1 MVFVSKAPSNKFHFY
16 VLLFLSQNVWFFF
29 FRLIC
34 WLERMHHACV
44 SKDKWVYEWR
54 LKAFSQLRVVKK
66 VWLFIALSF
75 TFWKMK
81 EPRKFAPWN
90 LRGSGTSLF
99 SSSSFQMLK
108 SGTPLAQ
115 RKRRRKIK
123 IGPPDPKR
131 KKKFFLLAIYFY
143 F

>member
-29 FRLIC
+29 FLRLIC
-34 WLERMHHACV
+34 WLERMHHARV

-99 SSSSFQMLK
+99 SR
-108 SGTPLAQ
+108 PLMMPKHSPVRYTILTLEQPVPENKKVQ
-115 RKRRRKIK
+115 RKA
-123 IGPPDPKR
+123 
-131 KKKFFLLAIYFY
+131 F
-143 F
+143 